1 MCKVVR
7 KQPEGKRW
15 HKHQYY
21 LFNSERSAAK
31 KMRDEVLAWLN
42 KHVKG
47 KGVSFHRAQ
56 WNWTMYVNCGK
67 RKKNA
72 KASWFVSIPPQHD
85 KDETFNDFYVYF
97 KKRKDALKFEES
109 FLK

>member
-21 LFNSERSAAK
+21 LFNSDCSIAK
-31 KMRDEVLAWLN
+31 QMRDDVLAWLD

-47 KGVSFHRAQ
+47 KGISFHRGQ
-56 WNWTMYVNCGK
+56 WELTFYVNSSK
-67 RKKNA
+67 RKKDA
-72 KASWFVSIPPQHD
+72 KASWFVSIPPQNT
-85 KDETFNDFYVYF
+85 EEVTFNDFFVYF
-97 KKRKDALKFEES
+97 KKRKDALKFEEK